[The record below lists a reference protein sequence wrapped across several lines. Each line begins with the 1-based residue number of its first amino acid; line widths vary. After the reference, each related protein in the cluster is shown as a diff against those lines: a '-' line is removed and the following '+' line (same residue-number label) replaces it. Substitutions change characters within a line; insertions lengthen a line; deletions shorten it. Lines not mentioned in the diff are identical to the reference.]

1 MVYIIHG
8 ETLLDFITGQNPRN
22 LQKVQVLA
30 DIGAAMAFLHSS
42 RPQIVH
48 GDLKD
53 SNIFVEETC
62 HARRRAK
69 LLDFGLSVLRATH
82 SRSRGGTVHWMAP
95 EMALTN
101 LVPSTKLDV
110 FSFGRVIF
118 FTVTGTLPHRNMIES
133 AHLYFCKFL

>member
-1 MVYIIHG
+1 MHIIHG
-8 ETLLDFITGQNPRN
+8 ETLLDFITEQNPRN
-22 LQKVQVLA
+22 LQRVQVLA

-69 LLDFGLSVLRATH
+69 LLDFDLSVLRTKH
-82 SRSRGGTVHWMAP
+82 SRSHGGTVHWMLAVDYSVSSIWR
-95 EMALTN
+95 LTSF
-101 LVPSTKLDV
+101 LGSCYEIRADTKIL
-110 FSFGRVIF
+110 
-118 FTVTGTLPHRNMIES
+118 
-133 AHLYFCKFL
+133 

>member
-1 MVYIIHG
+1 MVYITHG
-8 ETLLDFITGQNPRN
+8 ETLLDFITEQNPRN
-22 LQKVQVLA
+22 LQRVQVLA

-69 LLDFGLSVLRATH
+69 LLDFGCEGVLHCITSILNSTIRRIVIVRVASSYLAATH
-82 SRSRGGTVHWMAP
+82 LRYYTNSCLTIVLDII
-95 EMALTN
+95 ALWFCRF
-101 LVPSTKLDV
+101 VAQCA
-110 FSFGRVIF
+110 FS
-118 FTVTGTLPHRNMIES
+118 
-133 AHLYFCKFL
+133 